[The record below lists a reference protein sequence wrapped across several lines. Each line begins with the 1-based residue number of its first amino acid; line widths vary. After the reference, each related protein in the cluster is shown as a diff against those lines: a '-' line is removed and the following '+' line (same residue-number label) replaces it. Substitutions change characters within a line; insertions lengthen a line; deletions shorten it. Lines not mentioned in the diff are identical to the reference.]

1 MVLADASLDLI
12 GSRLKSWRQKRG
24 MTLDELSAAT
34 DISASTI
41 SRLESGKRAPNLELV
56 VPIARALR
64 LELDDLVPRSVP
76 DPRVPRITKRVGEVT
91 YVSLSPD
98 SSPVQTYKVTL
109 PATPPGTLVVPEL
122 RVHDGYEWLYVL
134 DGRLRLVLGEHDVVL
149 GPGEAAEFDTRTPH
163 WLAASGIGP
172 VDLLT
177 IFSKEGK
184 RIHLRA
190 RPTPSGNNN

>member
-1 MVLADASLDLI
+1 VADPSLQLI
-12 GSRLKSWRQKRG
+12 GPRLKSWRQKRN

-41 SRLESGKRAPNLELV
+41 SRLEAGKRAPNLELL

-64 LELDDLVPRSVP
+64 LELDDLVPRAVP
-76 DPRVPRITKRVGEVT
+76 DPRVPRVTKRVGGVA
-91 YVSLSPD
+91 YVALSPD
-98 SSPVQTYKVTL
+98 SSPVQTFKMTL
-109 PATPPGTLVVPEL
+109 PPTPGAAPEP

-149 GPGEAAEFDTRTPH
+149 GVGEAAEFDTRTPH
-163 WLAASGIGP
+163 WMAAAGNGP
-172 VDLLT
+172 VELLT
-177 IFSKEGK
+177 IFSKQGK

-190 RPTPSGNNN
+190 RSTP